1 MALRYKRYNAVG
13 YFFQKLLP
21 QADKIAKMLGVESFR
36 GR

>member
-21 QADKIAKMLGVESFR
+21 QADKMLGVESFR